1 MKKFEGMTDEA
12 LALLYVGGDNKAF
25 DELLSRTQEKLF
37 TYIMF
42 VVRDH
47 DTAYPLDENGSWVR
61 IPKPSLI
68 GGLIRV
74 LSGPI
79 FKK

>member
-37 TYIMF
+37 T
-42 VVRDH
+42 
-47 DTAYPLDENGSWVR
+47 
-61 IPKPSLI
+61 
-68 GGLIRV
+68 
-74 LSGPI
+74 
-79 FKK
+79 